1 MRKSALLPAMLL
13 CLAATG
19 CTVQSVA
26 VDAPAAGVRFS
37 VSAYPD
43 LVLVPGLP
51 VYYAP
56 WVGRNYFFY
65 DGMYWVFEGDNW
77 YASYWYNGPWN
88 YVRVDY
94 VPVFI
99 LRVPVYYYRR
109 PPVYFRAWHANEAPR
124 WGERWG
130 RDWEARHPD
139 WRRRDLEVP
148 PPAPRP
154 DYQRR
159 YRGRDY
165 PAPGEQQELRRQ
177 HYGYQPRERV
187 ELSGAQRPPERW
199 QEQQEQWQKRR
210 QEQQQQDRL
219 QQQQEREQ
227 QQQDRQQ
234 MERGPW
240 SQGRPDERGQ
250 RQDDRQRGREERLQ
264 RPDAPGGARPWGD
277 PGQDGGQPM
286 GQWRRPDAAGDGA
299 GPRPWPGERPS
310 REWGASRPDMPER
323 GAAERASPEDR
334 GYPQD
339 PRQRRFGRPDDAEP
353 SGDAPA
359 RGDWRREAAESRGS
373 GRDAGSVYRQAV
385 PADSRGDAP
394 RREAPAEMMPRRQDA
409 APRQQVAPRREEAA
423 PQREGRESAA
433 PSGGDGGDGPRPG
446 RRSRSS
452 RDARDEEG
460 GR

>member
-1 MRKSALLPAMLL
+1 MRKSALLPALLL
-13 CLAATG
+13 CLATTG
-19 CTVQSVA
+19 CTVHSVA
-26 VDAPAAGVRFS
+26 VDGQAEGVHFS

-109 PPVYFRAWHANEAPR
+109 PPVYFRPWHANEAPR

-148 PPAPRP
+148 APAPRP

-165 PAPGEQQELRRQ
+165 PAPAEQQELRRQ

-187 ELSGAQRPPERW
+187 ELTGARRPPERW
-199 QEQQEQWQKRR
+199 QEQQEQWQQRR
-210 QEQQQQDRL
+210 QEQQQQDRQQQQQERL
-219 QQQQEREQ
+219 QQQQE
-227 QQQDRQQ
+227 RQQ

-240 SQGRPDERGQ
+240 PQGRPDERGQ
-250 RQDDRQRGREERLQ
+250 RPDDGLRGRGEQRLQ
-264 RPDAPGGARPWGD
+264 RPDVPAGARTWGET
-277 PGQDGGQPM
+277 GQDGGQPM
-286 GQWRRPDAAGDGA
+286 GQWRRPDAAGDA
-299 GPRPWPGERPS
+299 SVQRPS
-310 REWGASRPDMPER
+310 REWGASRPDQPER
-323 GAAERASPEDR
+323 GSMERSAPEDR

-339 PRQRRFGRPDDAEP
+339 PRQRRLYRADQAPDAAGVPD
-353 SGDAPA
+353 
-359 RGDWRREAAESRGS
+359 RGDWRREAPESRGPAREAAPAYRQATPAESRGE
-373 GRDAGSVYRQAV
+373 VL
-385 PADSRGDAP
+385 
-394 RREAPAEMMPRRQDA
+394 RREAPAEMTPRRQEA
-409 APRQQVAPRREEAA
+409 VPRQEVAPRREEAA
-423 PQREGRESAA
+423 PRREVRESAA
-433 PSGGDGGDGPRPG
+433 PSGDDGGNAPRQG

-452 RDARDEEG
+452 RDAQDEEG